1 MDLARIK
8 LLSGI
13 ISEGVEQSEAEIKAL
28 VKAHNAACKAGSKEG
43 KLKKAP
49 KGFKF
54 MADKDSKLI
63 REDLEDGDEADE
75 AGEKAPK
82 AEKPA
87 KEEKPKK
94 DVPPVIAAFVKGA
107 LAKKLVEAGLA
118 TDPEE
123 DEGASLIK
131 IVQPFYDAGFKAGE
145 AA

>member
-8 LLSGI
+8 FLSGI
-13 ISEGVEQSEAEIKAL
+13 ITEA
-28 VKAHNAACKAGSKEG
+28 
-43 KLKKAP
+43 KAP
-49 KGFKF
+49 
-54 MADKDSKLI
+54 ADAEVEPDMDADDS
-63 REDLEDGDEADE
+63 AP
-75 AGEKAPK
+75 AEKAEK
-82 AEKPA
+82 EEKEEKPA
-87 KEEKPKK
+87 KAEKPKK